1 MENLYEKSMK
11 NAMICQEKK
20 KKKIEIFKVYSY
32 AYSLKNK
39 ANLQGKSILLLTF
52 VYKFYSM
59 HKHPW

>member
-1 MENLYEKSMK
+1 MK
-11 NAMICQEKK
+11 NAMICQEK